1 MDGGGVS
8 DVGHDSGG
16 SGGGETGVSSVKAE
30 SGVSDGKGAVESSVS
45 EGKASESSISK
56 GKAEGSGGGDNIT
69 PLPFGS
75 GGDGGVSS
83 GVFSLSGGNLGGV
96 DGGDGKGKVEDGG
109 DEGSGCESG
118 GSDGKVGTSDTESV
132 DGIGDVVDGLEET
145 VSVKILVG
153 SGGDAIGVTGLA
165 TGRWTSS
172 VSKGELTELV
182 LSVELVRRSGY
193 WSIDPGMSGKKL
205 GASSGHT
212 GCQYD
217 QSVHVDSS

>member
-1 MDGGGVS
+1 MDGGGVG

-30 SGVSDGKGAVESSVS
+30 SGVSDGKGAVESGVS

-56 GKAEGSGGGDNIT
+56 GKAEGSGGSYNIT
-69 PLPFGS
+69 LLPF
-75 GGDGGVSS
+75 GGDGGVSG
-83 GVFSLSGGNLGGV
+83 GVFSLSGGYLGGV

-109 DEGSGCESG
+109 DEGSGGKSG
-118 GSDGKVGTSDTESV
+118 GSDGKVGTSHTESV
-132 DGIGDVVDGLEET
+132 DGIGDVVDSLEET
-145 VSVKILVG
+145 VSVKVLVG
-153 SGGDAIGVTGLA
+153 AGGHAIGVTGLT

-172 VSKGELTELV
+172 VSKGELTELI